1 MELLDKLFSPLIV
14 LGAVLMVLLYRWITR
29 NSRFFVDRNIPHK
42 KPAFLFGSLR
52 KMLLKQSSFN
62 DVILELYRDFPEEKL
77 TGVFELMN
85 PITMVRDPELIK
97 QIGVKD
103 FQHFVNHRTA
113 IPEESDPLFS
123 RNLFFMRGDKWRD
136 MRSTLSPAFT
146 GSKMRSM
153 FELVV
158 NCSEDMKN
166 ILVERSEKEQL
177 IVEMKDLFTRF
188 ANDVIATCAF
198 GIQVNSLKDPENEFF
213 VMGRDVTNFSGLRSL
228 KFFGFIN
235 VPKLMKALG
244 ISLFQPAVTTF
255 FRKVVMGNI
264 SYRDEHNFYRPDMI
278 QLLREAKK
286 GQISSST
293 EESVADS
300 ADTFAVV
307 QEADVNKEH
316 TTKTRRGG

>member
-1 MELLDKLFSPLIV
+1 
-14 LGAVLMVLLYRWITR
+14 
-29 NSRFFVDRNIPHK
+29 
-42 KPAFLFGSLR
+42 
-52 KMLLKQSSFN
+52 
-62 DVILELYRDFPEEKL
+62 
-77 TGVFELMN
+77 
-85 PITMVRDPELIK
+85 
-97 QIGVKD
+97 
-103 FQHFVNHRTA
+103 
-113 IPEESDPLFS
+113 
-123 RNLFFMRGDKWRD
+123 

-307 QEADVNKEH
+307 QEADVNKQH